1 MSKMRIMDGWE
12 CGMCFELID
21 NRPHVRIAVDMA
33 VELDINGV
41 SSLMDDEV
49 MVLAVFHT
57 ACISDTL
64 DDEELEKDVPYLRA
78 ARMLVQALDNPLD
91 NRETKKPVP
100 PLAKIQRAG
109 HLRVLNGGA
118 Q

>member
-21 NRPHVRIAVDMA
+21 NHSHVRIAADMA
-33 VELDINGV
+33 VELDISGV

-57 ACISDTL
+57 ACVSDTL
-64 DDEELEKDVPYLRA
+64 DDEELEKDVPYLRD
-78 ARMLVQALDNPLD
+78 ARMLVRALMDCKK
-91 NRETKKPVP
+91 EKPVP
-100 PLAKIQRAG
+100 PPVKAQRPR

-118 Q
+118 R